1 MNRNAFTLIEVLVSV
16 TILAVVA
23 TGLFQISI
31 NSKNNFAFLEQKAR
45 FDRLSSIPIM
55 HNDEKYH
62 HKEKTFFDFLREDY
76 EIKEDKVR
84 KFLKK
89 EKISY
94 DEEEYTKFAPF
105 AEGEDT
111 TDKNSLF
118 GGNERDE
125 ESAPS
130 SQAADIT
137 LIFDKITVSDK
148 HNSTYVYKI
157 KIQ

>member
-16 TILAVVA
+16 AILAVVA
-23 TGLFQISI
+23 TGLFQISM

-62 HKEKTFFDFLREDY
+62 HKEKTLFDFLRTDY
-76 EIKEDKVR
+76 TIKEDKVR
-84 KFLKK
+84 QFLKK
-89 EKISY
+89 EKVAY
-94 DEEEYTKFAPF
+94 EEEEYAKFSPF
-105 AEGEDT
+105 ADGSDDT
-111 TDKNSLF
+111 DEETSLF
-118 GGNERDE
+118 SGE
-125 ESAPS
+125 EEDARQA
-130 SQAADIT
+130 QAADIT
-137 LIFDKITVSDK
+137 LIFDKITISNN

>member
-16 TILAVVA
+16 AILAVVA
-23 TGLFQISI
+23 TGLFQISM

-45 FDRLSSIPIM
+45 FDRLGSIPIM

-62 HKEKTFFDFLREDY
+62 HKEKTLFDFLRADY
-76 EIKEDKVR
+76 EIKKDEVR
-84 KFLKK
+84 QFLKK

-94 DEEEYTKFAPF
+94 EEEEYSKFAPF
-105 AEGEDT
+105 AESGDT
-111 TDKNSLF
+111 TDENLF
-118 GGNERDE
+118 ADE
-125 ESAPS
+125 EEDTSS

>member
-16 TILAVVA
+16 AILAVVA
-23 TGLFQISI
+23 TGLFQISM

-45 FDRLSSIPIM
+45 FDRLSSIPVM

-62 HKEKTFFDFLREDY
+62 HKEKTLFDFLRTDY
-76 EIKEDKVR
+76 EIKKDEVR

-94 DEEEYTKFAPF
+94 EEEEYTKFAPF
-105 AEGEDT
+105 AEGEDA
-111 TDKNSLF
+111 TDESSLF
-118 GGNERDE
+118 GNSEEDE
-125 ESAPS
+125 ESTSS